1 MLKYKKKEFK
11 AYNLHMIKT
20 DKFKTINME
29 IIFSNIIK
37 KDKITINNFLG
48 SILSYTTKKYP
59 TKIDYSR
66 KLEELY
72 AARIFTS
79 GYRVGKY
86 HNIDFNITVL
96 NDKYSKEG
104 NFKDTLEFLHEVIFN
119 PNVKDGLFEEDSFN
133 VAYNDELSQIE
144 RIKEDPRRESLM
156 KLYGIVNPDAEYSYN
171 MDGYKEDLEKID
183 RKNLYEYYKEFI
195 NNSSV
200 DIYVVGDIKFNE
212 IEELIEKYFTFKDN
226 KKLLNNPGIEEKVH
240 NKKVNEVFEKDET
253 NQAKLSIACTLEG
266 LTDYEKKYSL
276 NIYNLMLGGTAD
288 SKFFKNIREKHSLC
302 YYISSNGN
310 KLDNLLII
318 ASGITKDNYKK
329 IIKLINK
336 EMDDMRKGDFS
347 EEDLDKAI
355 KYNVAVLEEI
365 EDKPNQ
371 IIASFYAQD
380 KMGTDSI
387 EERLNKVKKVSKE
400 DIMKVANKIHIDSIF
415 LLGGDKK

>member
-1 MLKYKKKEFK
+1 
-11 AYNLHMIKT
+11 
-20 DKFKTINME
+20 
-29 IIFSNIIK
+29 
-37 KDKITINNFLG
+37 
-48 SILSYTTKKYP
+48 
-59 TKIDYSR
+59 
-66 KLEELY
+66 
-72 AARIFTS
+72 
-79 GYRVGKY
+79 
-86 HNIDFNITVL
+86 
-96 NDKYSKEG
+96 
-104 NFKDTLEFLHEVIFN
+104 
-119 PNVKDGLFEEDSFN
+119 
-133 VAYNDELSQIE
+133 
-144 RIKEDPRRESLM
+144 
-156 KLYGIVNPDAEYSYN
+156 

-200 DIYVVGDIKFNE
+200 DIYVVGDINFNE

-266 LTDYEKKYSL
+266 LTEYEKKYSL